1 MNNYKIQTKHMNIEK
16 MVLKNLPMYNLPST
30 KAIYMMITDNI
41 GTHPH
46 NHKLQ
51 INTSLNLVMK

>member
-46 NHKLQ
+46 NHKLEL
-51 INTSLNLVMK
+51 IPVLI